1 MSKISKLGKIR
12 FFVVAL
18 AVVILAFFSS
28 LSYQGVIRANAE
40 TELKTATSCSFIVPG
55 EFVPGSEKGL
65 FINKNYPM
73 ESSSIRFSYYD
84 NEKDKILTNREKAA
98 VIASGE
104 MEIIDESLNLTKEIY
119 QETMSAAYD
128 NEYQQ
133 KVGFEVESFE
143 KIKVDGYPGFK
154 IVSSYQPADEEVIHQ
169 TVYMLISKY
178 RMFTVTY
185 QRAEDDDCED
195 AFEESAGT
203 LSIK

>member
-1 MSKISKLGKIR
+1 MKGL
-12 FFVVAL
+12 VVLSQLKHMMRITAAA
-18 AVVILAFFSS
+18 AVVS
-28 LSYQGVIRANAE
+28 LTLSVFGGMQTAAAE
-40 TELKTATSCSFIVPG
+40 ADLKTATSCSFLVPK
-55 EFVPGSEKGL
+55 EFVPGTEKGL

-73 ESSSIRFSYYD
+73 ESSSIKFSYYD

-98 VIASGE
+98 VLASGE
-104 MEIIDESLNLTKEIY
+104 MEIIDESLNLTSRIY

-143 KIKVDGYPGFK
+143 KIKIDGYPGFK

-169 TVYMLISKY
+169 TVYMLISRY

-185 QRAEDDDCED
+185 QRAEDDDCETL
-195 AFEESAGT
+195 FEESAA
-203 LSIK
+203 SIHIS